1 MVRVESDMKEK
12 IVPNMEPLF
21 LSYERH
27 KCLCGFLTMQHFS
40 SEDFAKELRYLP
52 EENKFYHGLCYLGL
66 YQNIGVDDFSAWLDN
81 ARSAISALA
90 EACGLEFENNV
101 EKELYA
107 WGLAARSFPFDEW
120 HSAFPVDEEVLHSF
134 MEMQIDTKEKVW
146 AFYNFGTA
154 ALDKMEF
161 TRGEQRDASLF
172 IQLMK
177 KTLDAKTDYE
187 TLKKIHYDMEKGGI
201 VYGE

>member
-1 MVRVESDMKEK
+1 MEEK
-12 IVPNMEPLF
+12 IVPNMDALF

-27 KCLCGFLTMQHFS
+27 KCLCCFLTMQKFGA
-40 SEDFAKELRYLP
+40 EDFTKELRYLP
-52 EENKFYHGLCYLGL
+52 EDNRFYHGLCYLGL
-66 YQNIGVDDFSAWLDN
+66 YQNIGIEDFSAWLDN
-81 ARSAISALA
+81 ARSAVSALA
-90 EACGLEFENNV
+90 EVCGLKFESDA

-107 WGLAARSFPFDEW
+107 WGLAARSFPFDEQ
-120 HSAFPVDEEVLHSF
+120 HSAFVLDEDVLYSF
-134 MEMQIDTKEKVW
+134 LQMPIDTDEKVW
-146 AFYNFGTA
+146 AFYNVGAA

-161 TRGEQRDASLF
+161 AEEGNRNVSLF

-177 KTLDAKTDYE
+177 KTLEVKEKYS

>member
-12 IVPNMEPLF
+12 IVPNMEPLL

-52 EENKFYHGLCYLGL
+52 EDNRFYHGLCYLGL

-146 AFYNFGTA
+146 AFYNVGTA

-177 KTLDAKTDYE
+177 KTLDTKTDYE
-187 TLKKIHYDMEKGGI
+187 ALKKIHYDMEKGGI

>member
-1 MVRVESDMKEK
+1 MEEK

-27 KCLCGFLTMQHFS
+27 KCLCRFLTMQHFGP
-40 SEDFAKELRYLP
+40 EDFTKELRYLP
-52 EENKFYHGLCYLGL
+52 DENKFYHGLCYLGL

-120 HSAFPVDEEVLHSF
+120 HTAFPVDEEVLHSF
-134 MEMQIDTKEKVW
+134 M
-146 AFYNFGTA
+146 
-154 ALDKMEF
+154 KM
-161 TRGEQRDASLF
+161 
-172 IQLMK
+172 
-177 KTLDAKTDYE
+177 
-187 TLKKIHYDMEKGGI
+187 
-201 VYGE
+201 